1 MVSWICIT
9 IFFFFFVRQIACLY
23 KFIAI
28 TFISPT
34 VPPRGFKF
42 DFKYLKLFGEL
53 IAYTGLG
60 PGKLYWP
67 FNFALLA
74 IAHMD
79 ENFKMHVTIKI
90 LTCPIS
96 IIIMAHESVV
106 RL

>member
-1 MVSWICIT
+1 MYES
-9 IFFFFFVRQIACLY
+9 
-23 KFIAI
+23 IAI
-28 TFISPT
+28 AFISPT

-42 DFKYLKLFGEL
+42 DCKYLKLFGEL

-60 PGKLYWP
+60 GKLYWP

-74 IAHMD
+74 LAHRD

-90 LTCPIS
+90 LTCPMS